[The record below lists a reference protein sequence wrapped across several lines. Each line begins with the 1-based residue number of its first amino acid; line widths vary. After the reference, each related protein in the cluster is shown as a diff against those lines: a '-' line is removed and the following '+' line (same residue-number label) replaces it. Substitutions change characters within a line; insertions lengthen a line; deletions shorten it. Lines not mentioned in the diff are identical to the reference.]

1 MLLRPSTLRLKPFCP
16 AAAFAG
22 FEILGDDAT
31 GAFDFRRM
39 PCGIHDM
46 YREVQNNMCIF
57 AGAAVGRL
65 ACERQVRVPQ
75 LSFALAVVWR
85 ARCGSLTKMVRK
97 GSDDGALLMPSS
109 LLLSL
114 S

>member
-85 ARCGSLTKMVRK
+85 AHGR
-97 GSDDGALLMPSS
+97 
-109 LLLSL
+109 
-114 S
+114 